1 MTESFFSVSTNNNAF
16 VWQENTRIDA
26 ESLAKTQL
34 IKTSLWVLLTNG
46 TDPSLKY
53 KKNPGIYLAQLFP
66 F

>member
-1 MTESFFSVSTNNNAF
+1 M
-16 VWQENTRIDA
+16 QLCGKKIHCIDA

-53 KKNPGIYLAQLFP
+53 KKKTQEYIWPNFSHFDIAGI
-66 F
+66 

>member
-1 MTESFFSVSTNNNAF
+1 M
-16 VWQENTRIDA
+16 QLCGKKIHCIYA

-53 KKNPGIYLAQLFP
+53 EKKPGTYLAQLFP